1 MGREDDEEKEAAA
14 AADADGAAEDED
26 SEDEEPNVQLELSAG
41 DEVELSAEA
50 EGPKVKGGSEEA
62 DAGKLSLPWPGSAL
76 PSLPFL
82 SLSSLCFAAVPPS
95 CSRPYG
101 AAALRELLTSS
112 PSSVRR
118 FRLKL
123 PVEERD
129 DGSNVDGKGDT
140 TGPEEDEEEEDAN
153 DDAAAAD
160 EEAGAEDEDGAPE
173 ENESEGDD

>member
-1 MGREDDEEKEAAA
+1 M
-14 AADADGAAEDED
+14 
-26 SEDEEPNVQLELSAG
+26 
-41 DEVELSAEA
+41 
-50 EGPKVKGGSEEA
+50 KGGSEEA

-140 TGPEEDEEEEDAN
+140 TGPEEEEEADAN

-160 EEAGAEDEDGAPE
+160 EEAETEDGAGATE
-173 ENESEGDD
+173 ENESKGDD